1 MVGSDQG
8 AALVSVC
15 IPSYNASAHIA
26 ETVRSVLDST
36 YPHFEIIV
44 NDDASTD
51 DTLGVLSTFNDRRI
65 TVFRNEENQGVPH
78 NWNTALKRAR
88 GKYVSLL
95 NHDDR
100 YGPFWLTF
108 AVHVL
113 EKYPHIGWMTT
124 AFHIMRADGQIGQT
138 VTPFGHTGEL
148 SASEVFRYACQLNG
162 FGPGFVARQTVLESA
177 GFYDEDAGPSADNEL
192 FIRLASRYPYYYS
205 SYPHTAW
212 VLHSSNLTHC
222 WDFLAQS
229 EDGLRILGK
238 TFRDGCLPEEL
249 RQFERESYLYNYGKI
264 VWHIQ
269 RRLASG
275 DLESVRHVFR
285 ILGAS
290 AHREA

>member
-1 MVGSDQG
+1 MIGSDQG

-26 ETVRSVLDST
+26 ETVRSVLNST

-51 DTLGVLSTFNDRRI
+51 DTLGVVSTFNDRRI

-113 EKYPHIGWMTT
+113 EKHPHIGWMTT
-124 AFHIMRADGQIGQT
+124 AFHIMRADGRIVQT
-138 VTPFGHTGEL
+138 VTPLDHTGEH
-148 SASEVFRYACQLNG
+148 SASEVFRYACRLNG
-162 FGPGFVARQTVLESA
+162 FGPGFIARREALESV

-212 VLHSSNLTHC
+212 VLHAGNLTHR
-222 WDFLAQS
+222 WDFLAQT
-229 EDGLRILGK
+229 EDCLRILGK

-269 RRLASG
+269 QRLALG
-275 DLESVRHVFR
+275 DLETVRRVFR
-285 ILGAS
+285 ILGAE
-290 AHREA
+290 AH